1 MEFDHFLSLISK
13 LDRLESKGVISHL
26 KMIPKERRMP
36 DLDKIQNKDIKR
48 AAVLALFYP
57 GNKNETFFLL
67 TLRANYRGTH
77 GAQISFPGG
86 KFEESDQSLKKTALR
101 EAYEEVGVRM
111 DEVIIKKTL
120 TDTFI
125 PPSNFL
131 VRPYLGITAQRPVF
145 NINHEVDQVIEV
157 QLADLLDDSTVTT
170 QNLTTSYMKNI
181 DVPCFRFNDQTVWG
195 ATAMMLSEIKDLI
208 KENLH

>member
-13 LDRLESKGVISHL
+13 LDRSESNGARSHL

-36 DLDKIQNKDIKR
+36 DLDKIQNQEIKK

-77 GAQISFPGG
+77 AAQISFPGG
-86 KFEESDQSLKKTALR
+86 KFEEGDQSLKRTALR
-101 EAYEEVGVRM
+101 ETYEEVGVRM
-111 DEVIIKKTL
+111 DEIIIKKKL

-131 VRPYLGITAQRPVF
+131 VRPYLGITGKRPEF
-145 NINHEVDQVIEV
+145 KINHEVARVIEV
-157 QLADLLDDSTVTT
+157 HLADLLDDSTVTT
-170 QNLTTSYMKNI
+170 ENLTTSYMKNI
-181 DVPCFRFNDQTVWG
+181 DVPCFRFNNMTVWG